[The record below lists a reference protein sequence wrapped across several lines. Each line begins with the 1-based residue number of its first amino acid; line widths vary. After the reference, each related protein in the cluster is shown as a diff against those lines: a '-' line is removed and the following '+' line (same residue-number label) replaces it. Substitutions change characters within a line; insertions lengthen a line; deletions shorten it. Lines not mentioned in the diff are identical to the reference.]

1 MSTPPAASTSAPDG
15 FARAARSE
23 QLARDDARLQVEIS
37 GRHLILLRRAGRVFA
52 MDATCYHMG
61 APLLHGDVEDVP
73 GHGACITCPWH
84 HYQISLGTGERL
96 YQDMQRQ
103 ICTLPKKQRVHE
115 TREADGVV
123 YVRLSGGGKP
133 PSPPPGA
140 PKPKPHELP
149 KPDWESDR
157 YAFKPPPPSRGRDP
171 GPRAPFARSGSVF
184 AAGARARGT
193 GFPGA
198 GIGVGE
204 MVARSMKGGDGK
216 APWAMAPNA
225 GLAAGWGA
233 VAAGAGRSSA
243 AAGTGRGTPPPPPPP
258 AGALPAVPTEPP
270 AVAEDGSE
278 GSEGED
284 EYDYAKL
291 KDVPP

>member
-1 MSTPPAASTSAPDG
+1 M
-15 FARAARSE
+15 E
-23 QLARDDARLQVEIS
+23 VS

-61 APLLHGDVEDVP
+61 APLLHGDVGRP

-84 HYQISLGTGERL
+84 HYDLLGTGERL
-96 YQDMQRQ
+96 YRDMRRQ

-184 AAGARARGT
+184 AAGARARGR

-198 GIGVGE
+198 GIGVEE

-225 GLAAGWGA
+225 GLAAGWGRGRS
-233 VAAGAGRSSA
+233 GAGRSRR
-243 AAGTGRGTPPPPPPP
+243 GETGRTPPPPPP
-258 AGALPAVPTEPP
+258 AGAHPARRTSRGRG
-270 AVAEDGSE
+270 AGA
-278 GSEGED
+278 GSEGET
-284 EYDYAKL
+284 ETTTR
-291 KDVPP
+291 

>member
-1 MSTPPAASTSAPDG
+1 M
-15 FARAARSE
+15 E
-23 QLARDDARLQVEIS
+23 VS

-73 GHGACITCPWH
+73 GHGACIACPWH

-171 GPRAPFARSGSVF
+171 GPRAPFARSEASSPPAPARGEGGSR
-184 AAGARARGT
+184 ARASASGRWSRG
-193 GFPGA
+193 
-198 GIGVGE
+198 
-204 MVARSMKGGDGK
+204 R
-216 APWAMAPNA
+216 
-225 GLAAGWGA
+225 
-233 VAAGAGRSSA
+233 
-243 AAGTGRGTPPPPPPP
+243 
-258 AGALPAVPTEPP
+258 
-270 AVAEDGSE
+270 
-278 GSEGED
+278 
-284 EYDYAKL
+284 
-291 KDVPP
+291 